1 MTSLGSGFLPVA
13 VTLIGSRDRGAVPL
27 ARLVPSLL
35 FCAAGAVCI
44 GWQAIGAPASGDG
57 GAGMIGLLCAVGALL
72 SWTGFAVGNS
82 RCLARLDHI
91 SAHDWNLLI
100 GVVTGAQALALIP
113 VSLPTEPTHPHAEDQ
128 TGGVLRK
135 RV

>member
-1 MTSLGSGFLPVA
+1 
-13 VTLIGSRDRGAVPL
+13 
-27 ARLVPSLL
+27 
-35 FCAAGAVCI
+35 
-44 GWQAIGAPASGDG
+44 
-57 GAGMIGLLCAVGALL
+57 MIGLLCAVGALL

-113 VSLPTEPTHPHAEDQ
+113 VSLLTEPIHHDADAWPRFRSDEHTSALQ
-128 TGGVLRK
+128 SLMRISYAVFCLKKTNSVVLIYSITISILHTLTIRP
-135 RV
+135 